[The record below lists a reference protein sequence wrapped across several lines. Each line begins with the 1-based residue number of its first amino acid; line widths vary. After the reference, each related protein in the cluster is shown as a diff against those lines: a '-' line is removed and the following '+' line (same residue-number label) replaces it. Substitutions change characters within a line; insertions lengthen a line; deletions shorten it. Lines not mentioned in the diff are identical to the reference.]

1 MNNFFSLCTSL
12 QAHRRLLFS
21 LPSFTVSFPFFLY
34 SITMQSRSIV
44 IKSLSHL
51 VRVSGRFSYLQESQ
65 TRRKSR
71 LLVSDWEEEQLRR
84 NLSHSL
90 SYTHTF
96 LPPTPVYNLPSHTHS
111 TTNPPLSSNNK
122 VSVTPFSLVC
132 SFPAAPPPHNLSLLK
147 LQIHHSYLTE
157 SQDSCV
163 SIQEFYNRE
172 LKVARGAV
180 TTQTLI

>member
-51 VRVSGRFSYLQESQ
+51 VSVWSLFLPAG
-65 TRRKSR
+65 
-71 LLVSDWEEEQLRR
+71 VSDEEEKQTAGVRLRGGTTEKKP
-84 NLSHSL
+84 LSLSL

-111 TTNPPLSSNNK
+111 TTNPPLSSNNIK
-122 VSVTPFSLVC
+122 SVLLPSPWCVHFLQPLLHTIS
-132 SFPAAPPPHNLSLLK
+132 LSLNSRS
-147 LQIHHSYLTE
+147 IILT
-157 SQDSCV
+157 
-163 SIQEFYNRE
+163 
-172 LKVARGAV
+172 
-180 TTQTLI
+180 

>member
-1 MNNFFSLCTSL
+1 MSGSRPARESVRGDIAAGVSLQKKKKLLLSWRLVNNFFSLCTSL

-65 TRRKSR
+65 TRRKRR

-84 NLSHSL
+84 NISL
-90 SYTHTF
+90 S
-96 LPPTPVYNLPSHTHS
+96 LSLSPIHTHS
-111 TTNPPLSSNNK
+111 SLPL
-122 VSVTPFSLVC
+122 L
-132 SFPAAPPPHNLSLLK
+132 
-147 LQIHHSYLTE
+147 YLTYPHTHTA
-157 SQDSCV
+157 QQ
-163 SIQEFYNRE
+163 ILLFHQI
-172 LKVARGAV
+172 
-180 TTQTLI
+180 T

>member
-111 TTNPPLSSNNK
+111 TTNPPLSSNNIK
-122 VSVTPFSLVC
+122 SVLLPSPWCVHFLQPLLHTIS
-132 SFPAAPPPHNLSLLK
+132 LSLNSRS
-147 LQIHHSYLTE
+147 IILT
-157 SQDSCV
+157 
-163 SIQEFYNRE
+163 
-172 LKVARGAV
+172 
-180 TTQTLI
+180 